1 MKYRV
6 TFETDVRPTHLPE
19 GGVIEELSSL
29 PMILDTGVERRIT
42 VEQDMLLI
50 RNTGDT
56 PLYGSQIGAYLKNEQ
71 MVKIADAL
79 YEAAGRKPVE
89 AEDPPVVIDDDGDR
103 WYLRKNGLYNTVLAV
118 GTLSL
123 DQLKRDYPNLAIP
136 LNN

>member
-29 PMILDTGVERRIT
+29 PLKLTTNIYREIEVEGRDGDAYISIKDLDIDRSVGAFLERQEI
-42 VEQDMLLI
+42 EQ
-50 RNTGDT
+50 
-56 PLYGSQIGAYLKNEQ
+56 
-71 MVKIADAL
+71 IADAL